1 MTNDPNHPPPDGDAG
16 PQPMSRRSALQ
27 LGALSGAGLV
37 AGCSPSPVPLRTNP
51 EGLPIRPLG
60 TTGLDIPIL
69 MFGGVDLLPTSLILL
84 RQARSLGITAWET
97 GEEYGKG
104 NSELAIGRYLS
115 AFPEDRPHLTLMTKS
130 TALDPM
136 GLTRSLEGS
145 LARMGTDHVEIYL
158 LHGIPGPWVL
168 TEEVRAWAE
177 QAKAAGKVRTFGFAA
192 HKRVSESL
200 AAAATLGWVD
210 VALAACNYRSLLDP
224 ATADALAACRAAGV
238 GLIAMKTQGL
248 KSVPNDPVHD
258 AEVHARFQ
266 ERGYTLPQA
275 RMQAVWDDPS
285 VASICSKMPNTRI
298 LNENLSAARHGVPL
312 SPAERGTLDEHAEG
326 TKGAWCDGCS
336 RCEEASGLPV
346 PEVLRALMYDHGYGE
361 PDRARALVQDVIP
374 GAWPPP
380 EQVAVAEAA
389 CPSGVRIAAALAD
402 ARARYRS

>member
-1 MTNDPNHPPPDGDAG
+1 MKNHPTQPPPEDAAG
-16 PQPMSRRSALQ
+16 TGSLTRRSALR
-27 LGALSGAGLV
+27 LGVWSGAGLV
-37 AGCSPSPVPLRTNP
+37 AGCGPRPVPLRTNA

-60 TTGLDIPIL
+60 KTGLDIPIL
-69 MFGGVDLLPTSLILL
+69 MFGGVDLLPTSRILL

-104 NSELAIGRYLS
+104 NSELAIGRYLE
-115 AFPEDRPHLTLMTKS
+115 AFPEDRSHLTLMTKS
-130 TALDPM
+130 TALDPA

-145 LARMGTDHVEIYL
+145 LERMGTDHVEIYL

-192 HKRVSESL
+192 HKRVRESL
-200 AAAATLGWVD
+200 SAAATLGWVD

-238 GLIAMKTQGL
+238 GIIAMKTQGL

-266 ERGYTLPQA
+266 DRGYTLPQA

-298 LNENLSAARHGVPL
+298 LKENLAAARHGVPL
-312 SPAERGTLDEHAEG
+312 SPADRGALDEHAEG

-361 PDRARALVQDVIP
+361 PERARALVHAVLPD
-374 GAWPPP
+374 AWPDP
-380 EQVAVAEAA
+380 ERVAAAEAA
-389 CPSGVRIAAALAD
+389 CPAGVRVAAALAD